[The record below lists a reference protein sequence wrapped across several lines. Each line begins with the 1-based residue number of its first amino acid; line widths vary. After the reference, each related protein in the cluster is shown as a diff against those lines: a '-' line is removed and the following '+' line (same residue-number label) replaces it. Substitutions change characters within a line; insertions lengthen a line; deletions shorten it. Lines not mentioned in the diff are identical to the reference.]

1 MLTLPEPSDPTSYK
15 RRILLIVTGLTPQ
28 VVTET
33 LYALSQRR
41 PAFIP
46 TEIYLAT
53 TKEGAERARLSLL
66 SDDPGWFRRL
76 LQDYQLPPITFD
88 GDHIHVLHDAQD
100 HPLDDIRSPEDNE
113 AAANALTELTR
124 SLTADDQSALHVSLA
139 GGRKTMGYY
148 VGYALSLFGRAQ
160 DRLSHVLVSAP
171 FESSWSFFYPTPYE
185 RIIQTSD
192 GRLADCAKAEVTL
205 AEIPFVRLRD
215 GLPPRFLQGQARMS
229 DVVAA
234 ANRMLQP
241 PRLILDVAQK
251 RAWADDTEID
261 VGPTEFVLLLW
272 LSERVR
278 EQAPDV
284 DWSAPEA
291 CDEFLEQAKRV
302 MNQSGGEYERLEN
315 AVNERKNDA
324 KLAATYFEP
333 HKSRLN
339 KAFEAA
345 LGQRAAQRYA
355 IERIGRRSD
364 PDPSRYRLTLKK
376 EHIEIRDQKG
386 VA

>member
-1 MLTLPEPSDPTSYK
+1 MPTLPEPSNPTSYE
-15 RRILLIVTGLTPQ
+15 RRILLAVTGLTPQ
-28 VVTET
+28 IVTET
-33 LYALSQRR
+33 LYALSQRQ

-46 TEIYLAT
+46 TEIHLVT

-76 LQDYQLPPITFD
+76 LQDYHLPPIRFD
-88 GDHIHVLHDAQD
+88 GSHIHVLHDARGN
-100 HPLDDIRSPEDNE
+100 PLDDIRSPEDNE
-113 AAANALTELTR
+113 AAANTLTELAR
-124 SLTADDQSALHVSLA
+124 RFTADDQSALHVSLA

-148 VGYALSLFGRAQ
+148 VGYALSLFGRPQ

-185 RIIQTSD
+185 RIIQTGD

-241 PRLILDVAQK
+241 PRLVLDVAQK
-251 RAWADDTEID
+251 RVWADDTEIA
-261 VGPTEFVLLLW
+261 VGPTEFALLLW
-272 LSERVR
+272 LAERVR
-278 EQAPDV
+278 EQASDV

-302 MNQSGGEYERLEN
+302 MNPNGGEYGRLED
-315 AVNERKNDA
+315 ALCARKNDA

-339 KAFEAA
+339 KAFEEA

-355 IERIGRRSD
+355 IERVGRRSD
-364 PDPSRYRLTLKK
+364 PDPSRYRLTLKE

-386 VA
+386 AA